1 MGETDHDSIVW
12 DIVAVYEPGKLWDQ
26 KPPEP
31 AYSGGA
37 VVEVIDE
44 ARTAIRQQ
52 LDKTANTAP
61 KRAAVNQFTL
71 TQPKE
76 MPRRSIA
83 AFSIQLEVLLLIS
96 ET

>member
-12 DIVAVYEPGKLWDQ
+12 DIVAVYKPGKLLDQ

-44 ARTAIRQQ
+44 ARTAMQFMPGPFR
-52 LDKTANTAP
+52 NT
-61 KRAAVNQFTL
+61 Q
-71 TQPKE
+71 
-76 MPRRSIA
+76 
-83 AFSIQLEVLLLIS
+83 
-96 ET
+96 